1 MAYAPTTQDR
11 TGDYIFQAGQN
22 AQNRALEQQKIN
34 LQQQEIIQ
42 DTMSSAIA
50 QFDEQS
56 QLRGMARGKLGAQ
69 YDAGLMDEE
78 TLNRVIKMKP
88 AEMYGYLAVQEQ
100 QIADASRD
108 RYQQAMYENSRGLAD
123 YKHNLGNQAAQY
135 RSNLPSRASTP
146 QVQQP
151 TPQYQ
156 VAPGINLY

>member
-34 LQQQEIIQ
+34 MQQQEMMQ
-42 DTMSSAIA
+42 DTMSSAIT

-108 RYQQAMYENSRGLAD
+108 RYQQNMYDNSRNLID
-123 YKHNLGNQAAQY
+123 YRASAAQSTAQF
-135 RSNLPSRASTP
+135 RNSLPPRATP
-146 QVQQP
+146 SATQAP
-151 TPQYQ
+151 APQFN
-156 VAPGINLY
+156 VGPGINLY